1 MMNFCFLGIV
11 NNTGMNPKPDIRDY
25 ITQEWIQKCPL
36 YMDVLKEE
44 IFLCVL
50 PIATA
55 AQTVGAGRRNMIQYL
70 HGKFQEYY
78 TPGSNIYIDDSI
90 VCFKGQLTF
99 KSFK

>member
-1 MMNFCFLGIV
+1 
-11 NNTGMNPKPDIRDY
+11 
-25 ITQEWIQKCPL
+25 
-36 YMDVLKEE
+36 MDVLKEE

-99 KSFK
+99 KSFKWTKPPKCCWEVYVLWDSNMFYVFGFQLYNAQTNQA